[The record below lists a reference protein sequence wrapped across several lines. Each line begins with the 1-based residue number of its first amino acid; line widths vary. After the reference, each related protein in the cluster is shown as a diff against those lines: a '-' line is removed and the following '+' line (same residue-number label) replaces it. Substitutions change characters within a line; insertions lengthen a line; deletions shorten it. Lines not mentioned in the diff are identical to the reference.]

1 MFGFGKQKY
10 QVIVIDPK
18 TKHREVI
25 GEETDPQAAIA
36 RVKEQRAQHKMCI
49 YKKV

>member
-1 MFGFGKQKY
+1 MFGFSKQRY

-18 TKHREVI
+18 TKQQTVVA
-25 GEETDPQAAIA
+25 EETDPQAAIA
-36 RVKEQRAQHKMCI
+36 RVKEQRAAHKMCI